1 MPRTFVN
8 RTVKLKVEI
17 FGLDSSRRPVRTS
30 PDLIPRSLLFSHVF
44 TISASNVRTAW
55 IPKLEVSHL
64 GRPAEVSGPS
74 FAIKV
79 EFPRGI
85 STRMVK
91 LRKKCGENM
100 KTSGSKFQVDH
111 LLKLWRSGNPLIS
124 NQDRLWNGIRAIF
137 RRKQQAGS
145 AVQIH

>member
-1 MPRTFVN
+1 M
-8 RTVKLKVEI
+8 
-17 FGLDSSRRPVRTS
+17 
-30 PDLIPRSLLFSHVF
+30 
-44 TISASNVRTAW
+44 
-55 IPKLEVSHL
+55 
-64 GRPAEVSGPS
+64 
-74 FAIKV
+74 KV

-85 STRMVK
+85 SARMVK

-137 RRKQQAGS
+137 HQG
-145 AVQIH
+145 